1 MTVQELIHLLEQIE
15 DKTKE
20 VRDGEYGDSSGCGSR
35 WLFVAFVRKCENGG
49 FDK

>member
-20 VRDGEYGDSSGCGSR
+20 VRDGEYGDSIEGIFESDTC
-35 WLFVAFVRKCENGG
+35 VYI
-49 FDK
+49 